1 LGRGRNTKSRRPGSV
16 SPQETAPDAKATSWN
31 FRIGLAALALLAI
44 AAFIGGFYS
53 LSPPPR
59 SKAISLGASTSCST
73 TDIRRLAILRAS
85 AEREIAKIP
94 AYTQGLVFED
104 GELFE
109 STGQEG
115 HSSIYRLDL
124 DGRPRQELAR
134 LNEDLFGEGLAKLG
148 QRFYQLTWKAGLAF
162 AYQYD
167 RAEDKFNRVATYHR
181 DGEGWGLAPH
191 GDELVLSDGSSALSF
206 VTPDSFEEIR
216 RLPVRLGK
224 KRVTRLNELE
234 IIADDVLAN
243 IYGDSRI
250 VGIDLKSGCVTTV
263 IDAAKLISDVAAE
276 LRAVRNPVCD
286 GSCSKWDFVINGIA
300 YDREANEL
308 YITGKNW
315 PLIFVYRDLL

>member
-1 LGRGRNTKSRRPGSV
+1 MLESV
-16 SPQETAPDAKATSWN
+16 SPQEAVPDAKATFWN
-31 FRIGLAALALLAI
+31 FRVGLTAFALLAI
-44 AAFIGGFYS
+44 VAFIGGFYS
-53 LSPPPR
+53 LSSPPK
-59 SKAISLGASTSCST
+59 SEIISLGTSASCST
-73 TDIRRLAILRAS
+73 TGIRRLAIARAA
-85 AEREIAKIP
+85 AEREITKIP

-104 GELFE
+104 GQLFE

-124 DGRPRQELAR
+124 DGGPRHELAH
-134 LNEDLFGEGLAKLG
+134 LKDDLFGEGLAKLG
-148 QRFYQLTWKAGLAF
+148 PRFYQLTWEAGLAF
-162 AYQYD
+162 AYRYD
-167 RAEDKFNRVATYHR
+167 RAEDEFIRVATYHR
-181 DGEGWGLAPH
+181 DGEGWGLAPY
-191 GDELVLSDGSSALSF
+191 GDELVLSDGSGALSF
-206 VTPDSFEEIR
+206 VAPESFEEIR

-224 KRVTRLNELE
+224 KSVARLNELE
-234 IIADDVLAN
+234 VIVDDVLAN

-276 LRAVRNPVCD
+276 IRAVRNPVCD